1 MSQKERML
9 AGRLYLPFDD
19 ELARDNK
26 KARMLTR
33 LFNNSTEEQQD
44 YRKILLKQ
52 LFKSTGDNI
61 YIEPPFRTD
70 YGCNTSI
77 GENFYANYDC
87 IIIDVC
93 SVTIGRNVFFAPRVC
108 IYTASHPIDAN
119 VRNSSL
125 EFGKPVSIGDDVW
138 VGGNVVVNPGV
149 KIGSNVV
156 IGSGSVVV
164 KDIPDGV
171 IAAGNPAKVIREITT
186 GDREKWT
193 ALAEQYRE
201 ETLPEEKE
209 RIGSPARELST

>member
-1 MSQKERML
+1 MSEKERML
-9 AGRLYLPFDD
+9 AGRLYLAFDE
-19 ELARDNK
+19 ELGRDNQ

-44 YRKILLKQ
+44 YRKTLLKQ

-93 SVTIGRNVFFAPRVC
+93 SVTIGRNVFFAPRVS
-108 IYTASHPIDAN
+108 IYTAAHPIDAA
-119 VRNSSL
+119 VRNTLL
-125 EFGKPVSIGDDVW
+125 EFGKPVSIEDDVW
-138 VGGNVVVNPGV
+138 VGGNVVINPGV

-156 IGSGSVVV
+156 VGSGSVVV

-171 IAAGNPAKVIREITT
+171 VAAGNPAKVIREITSS
-186 GDREKWT
+186 DSEKWL
-193 ALAEQYRE
+193 ALAEQYRQ
-201 ETLPEEKE
+201 ETRSERKE
-209 RIGSPARELST
+209 H

>member
-1 MSQKERML
+1 
-9 AGRLYLPFDD
+9 
-19 ELARDNK
+19 
-26 KARMLTR
+26 
-33 LFNNSTEEQQD
+33 
-44 YRKILLKQ
+44 LKQ

-87 IIIDVC
+87 IILDVC

-108 IYTASHPIDAN
+108 IYTAAHPIDAA
-119 VRNSSL
+119 VRNSLL
-125 EFGKPVSIGDDVW
+125 EFGRPVSIGDDVG

-156 IGSGSVVV
+156 IGSASVVV

-171 IAAGNPAKVIREITT
+171 IAAGNPAKVIREITSS
-186 GDREKWT
+186 DRENSVT
-193 ALAEQYRE
+193 LAEQYRQ
-201 ETLPEEKE
+201 ETQSE
-209 RIGSPARELST
+209 RKQ

>member
-1 MSQKERML
+1 MSEKDRML
-9 AGRLYLPFDD
+9 AGRLYLPFDE
-19 ELARDNK
+19 ELGRDNK

-33 LFNNSTEEQQD
+33 LFNSSTEEQQD

-108 IYTASHPIDAN
+108 IYTAAHPIDAA
-119 VRNSSL
+119 VRNSLL
-125 EFGKPVSIGDDVW
+125 EFGNPVCIGDDVW

-171 IAAGNPAKVIREITT
+171 IAAGSPAKVIREITPH
-186 GDREKWT
+186 DREKWMT
-193 ALAEQYRE
+193 LAAQYHKETQSAQKEQ
-201 ETLPEEKE
+201 
-209 RIGSPARELST
+209 IG

>member
-1 MSQKERML
+1 M
-9 AGRLYLPFDD
+9 D
-19 ELARDNK
+19 
-26 KARMLTR
+26 
-33 LFNNSTEEQQD
+33 STEEQQD

-93 SVTIGRNVFFAPRVC
+93 SVTISQKRLLLAPRVC
-108 IYTASHPIDAN
+108 IYTAAHPIDAG
-119 VRNSSL
+119 VRNTLL

-138 VGGNVVVNPGV
+138 AGGNVVINPGV
-149 KIGSNVV
+149 TIGSNVV

-171 IAAGNPAKVIREITT
+171 IAAGKPARVIREITDQ
-186 GDREKWT
+186 GREKWI
-193 ALAEQYRE
+193 ALAERYRK
-201 ETLPEEKE
+201 ETQSDQKE
-209 RIGSPARELST
+209 